1 MLSIAGGLVMAKI
14 NIKEITIY
22 CSSVCAGVIYE
33 NNFNSFDCA
42 FQVLEKLS
50 KNNSK
55 LQTFYLLIEL

>member
-1 MLSIAGGLVMAKI
+1 MAKI

-22 CSSVCAGVIYE
+22 CSSVCAGIIYE